1 MKEKAEDHE
10 QEQEQE
16 HEQEQEQEQEQGDN
30 MAGPNQ
36 LAACP
41 RQAGHN

>member
-16 HEQEQEQEQEQGDN
+16 HEQEQEQEQEQGGQYGRAKPTCG
-30 MAGPNQ
+30 MPTPSWA
-36 LAACP
+36 
-41 RQAGHN
+41 